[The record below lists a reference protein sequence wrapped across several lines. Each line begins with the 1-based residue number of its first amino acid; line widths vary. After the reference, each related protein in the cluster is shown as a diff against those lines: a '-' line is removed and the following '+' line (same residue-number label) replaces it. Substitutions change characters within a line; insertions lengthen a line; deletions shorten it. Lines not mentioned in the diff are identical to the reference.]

1 MAVGPTC
8 QPTKNKNKNKD
19 EFFFMA
25 RLGLKYFFTNLNTK
39 FSQKYLIYRIHLHD
53 QHARANFP
61 QKTHFILGYKKEKDL
76 IVYIELKYVLF
87 VRNLSFLSHKIHS
100 ILKQNF

>member
-1 MAVGPTC
+1 M
-8 QPTKNKNKNKD
+8 KI
-19 EFFFMA
+19 F
-25 RLGLKYFFTNLNTK
+25 NLQNTL
-39 FSQKYLIYRIHLHD
+39 QD
-53 QHARANFP
+53 QHARANFL

-87 VRNLSFLSHKIHS
+87 VRNLSFLSHKIHG